1 MEITPVTSGADRWDP
16 PIELSVPHQAL
27 STVLASHRGHLLQV
41 CSLLLP
47 CTEVCNWE
55 NVLSVIAKIH
65 GSQCV
70 LCTLF
75 IHSPLPSVTF
85 LITLLLEMRDGIIF
99 PPSKKKG
106 EEEWSICAI
115 WNRASGDF
123 DTLYD
128 KSASRDNYCYSSS
141 TTAINI
147 LTQENL

>member
-1 MEITPVTSGADRWDP
+1 MELTPVTSGTDRWEAP
-16 PIELSVPHQAL
+16 VEPSVPHQAF

-55 NVLSVIAKIH
+55 SVLSVIAKIH

-70 LCTLF
+70 LCTLY

-106 EEEWSICAI
+106 EEERSICVI
-115 WNRASGDF
+115 RNRASGDS
-123 DTLYD
+123 DTLDD
-128 KSASRDNYCYSSS
+128 KSASHNNYCYSSS